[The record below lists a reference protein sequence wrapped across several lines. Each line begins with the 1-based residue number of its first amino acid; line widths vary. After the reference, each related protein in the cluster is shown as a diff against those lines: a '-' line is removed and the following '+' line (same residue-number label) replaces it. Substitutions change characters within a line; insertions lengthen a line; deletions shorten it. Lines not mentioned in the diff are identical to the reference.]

1 MARPRPQQV
10 RRAFSRAA
18 AGFAGGDF
26 LHAEIRRRMLEQLDW
41 VRLEPGLIID
51 AGCGPGEAR
60 AGLKRRFPDAR
71 LLALDASAGMLRLA
85 EGRRVRGDLQQ
96 MPLADGCAQLLFS
109 NLALHWCPAMG
120 AALAE
125 FRRVLDSPGLLFFSM
140 FGPDTLK
147 ELRAVRRGAGFDDQ
161 PETLLDMH
169 HLGDALLRAGFAD
182 PVMSAERFAVRYED
196 FLSLEEDLRRA
207 GASRAMMPKGAGL
220 ARRDRRR
227 VVAEAF
233 EAGRDAQGAIP
244 VSVEVVYGQAW
255 KAPPRAD
262 AEPAEVP
269 IERLSPPIAPSR
281 LLPS

>member
-18 AGFAGGDF
+18 AGFASGDF

-109 NLALHWCPAMG
+109 NLAL
-120 AALAE
+120 
-125 FRRVLDSPGLLFFSM
+125 
-140 FGPDTLK
+140 
-147 ELRAVRRGAGFDDQ
+147 
-161 PETLLDMH
+161 
-169 HLGDALLRAGFAD
+169 LRAGFAD
-182 PVMSAERFAVRYED
+182 PVMSAERFVVRYED

>member
-1 MARPRPQQV
+1 MCRS
-10 RRAFSRAA
+10 FDRAA
-18 AGFAGGDF
+18 DGFASGDF
-26 LHAEIRRRMLEQLDW
+26 LHAEIRRRVLEQLDW
-41 VRLEPGLIID
+41 VRLEPGLVID
-51 AGCGPGEAR
+51 AGCGPGDAR

-71 LLALDASAGMLRLA
+71 MASLDASLGMLQA
-85 EGRRVRGDLQQ
+85 GKGDRVCGDLQQ

-125 FRRVLDSPGLLFFSM
+125 FRRVLDAPGLLLFSI

-147 ELRAVRRGAGFDDQ
+147 ELRAARRRAGFDDQ

-182 PVMSAERFAVRYED
+182 PVMSAERFAVRYPD
-196 FLSLEEDLRRA
+196 FVSLEEDLRRM
-207 GASRAMMPKGAGL
+207 GASRAMMPEGAGL

-227 VVAEAF
+227 VVVEAF
-233 EAGRDAQGAIP
+233 DAGRDADGAVA

-255 KAPPRAD
+255 TAPPSAA

-269 IERLSPPIAPSR
+269 IELISVRKTGMPP
-281 LLPS
+281 